1 MSAITP
7 ETIAVGHKRESSAS
21 NPAYDMS
28 EWYDSRFYKLGL
40 LPILGMAVFWIWFQ
54 RTYAYSHGMDSM
66 EPEFDQI
73 WMGLWR
79 FQMILWPT
87 MAALYWGWLWKTR
100 STREELASLTVKQEI
115 KRYFYFLM
123 WLGVY
128 LFGVYWGSSF
138 FTEQD
143 ASWHQVIIRDTSF
156 TPSHIP
162 LFYGSFPMYIIMGV
176 SMYIYAS
183 TRLPLYNKTTSF
195 PLVMVIAGPIMSLP
209 NVGLNEWGHAFW
221 FMEELFSAPLHW
233 GFVVLAWA
241 GLFQGGLATQIIA
254 RFSNLLDVQ
263 WNKQSR
269 VILDN
274 VVKAA

>member
-1 MSAITP
+1 MSATTP
-7 ETIAVGHKRESSAS
+7 ETIAVGHKRASSS
-21 NPAYDMS
+21 AYDMS
-28 EWYDSRFYKLGL
+28 EWYDSRLYKLGL
-40 LPILGMAVFWIWFQ
+40 LPILGIAVFWIWFQ

-79 FQMILWPT
+79 FQMMLWPT

-100 STREELASLTVKQEI
+100 STKEELASLTIKQEI

-241 GLFQGGLATQIIA
+241 ALFAGGVAVQIIA

-263 WNKQSR
+263 WNNQSR
-269 VILDN
+269 VILDD
-274 VVKAA
+274 VV

>member
-1 MSAITP
+1 MATSILKDKTVQQVSDKP
-7 ETIAVGHKRESSAS
+7 M
-21 NPAYDMS
+21 YDKS
-28 EWYDSRFYKLGL
+28 EWFDAKYYKYGL
-40 LPILGMAVFWIWFQ
+40 LPILGMAVFWVWYQ
-54 RTYAYSHGMDSM
+54 RMFAYSHGMDSM
-66 EPEFDQI
+66 EPAFDEI

-79 FQMILWPT
+79 VQMVVLPT
-87 MAALYWGWLWKTR
+87 AALLVWGWVWKTR
-100 STREELASLTVKQEI
+100 STAEQLASLTPKQEI

-128 LFGVYWGSSF
+128 MFAVYWGSSF

-162 LFYGSFPMYIIMGV
+162 LFYGSFPVYIIVGV
-176 SMYIYAS
+176 GMILYAH
-183 TRLPLYNKTTSF
+183 TRLPLYNKGTSF
-195 PLVMVIAGPIMSLP
+195 PLLLTVAGPLMSLP

-241 GLFQGGLATQIIA
+241 ALFQGGLAVQVIT
-254 RFSNLLDVQ
+254 RYSNLVDVE
-263 WNKQSR
+263 WNKQDR

-274 VVKAA
+274 VVTSP

>member
-1 MSAITP
+1 MASILKGKAAQQSA
-7 ETIAVGHKRESSAS
+7 EA
-21 NPAYDMS
+21 PAYDKS
-28 EWYDSRFYKLGL
+28 EWFDASYYKWGI
-40 LPILGMAVFWIWFQ
+40 LPMLAVVVMWVYFQ
-54 RTYAYSHGMDSM
+54 REYGYSHGLDSM

-79 FQMILWPT
+79 VQMAVLPT
-87 MAALYWGWLWKTR
+87 TALVVWGYLYKTR
-100 STREELASLTVKQEI
+100 STAEELANISPKLEM

-123 WLGVY
+123 WMGVYILGVY
-128 LFGVYWGSSF
+128 FGSSF

-176 SMYIYAS
+176 SMIIYAN
-183 TRLPLYNKTTSF
+183 TRLPLYNKGWSF
-195 PLVMVIAGPIMSLP
+195 PLIMVVAGPLMSLP

-241 GLFQGGLATQIIA
+241 GLFQGGLAVQIIA
-254 RFSNLLDVQ
+254 RYSNLVDVE
-263 WNKQSR
+263 WNKQDRS
-269 VILDN
+269 ILTD
-274 VVKAA
+274 VVVAD